1 MFGIGFPELIL
12 ILALAL
18 IVVGPDKLPDIAR
31 SIAKTLVDLKKT
43 AEGLKES
50 FDEED
55 NPLKEIRPQLEDAAK
70 NFKETVLDEQTQTWK
85 SPSEMAD
92 LKSVIDATTL
102 EPDKGQTAL
111 EDNPDMTSYDKA
123 KNDQQH
129 SASPQDTTES
139 SKLPPENTK
148 DSGETK

>member
-18 IVVGPDKLPDIAR
+18 IVVGPDKLPEIAR

-55 NPLKEIRPQLEDAAK
+55 NPLKDIRPQLEDAAK
-70 NFKETVLDEQTQTWK
+70 NFKETVLDEETQTWK
-85 SPSEMAD
+85 SPADIDD

-102 EPDKGQTAL
+102 EADKGHSSPENSQDTPSSSGKKT
-111 EDNPDMTSYDKA
+111 EDEDLTP
-123 KNDQQH
+123 H
-129 SASPQDTTES
+129 QDTTKPPTPS
-139 SKLPPENTK
+139 SGNEKNIEDAK
-148 DSGETK
+148 